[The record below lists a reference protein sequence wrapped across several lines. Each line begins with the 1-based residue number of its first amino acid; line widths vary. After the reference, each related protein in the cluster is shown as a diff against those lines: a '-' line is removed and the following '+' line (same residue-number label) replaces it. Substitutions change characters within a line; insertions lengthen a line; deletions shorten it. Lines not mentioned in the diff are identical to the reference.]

1 METSKDQFNIY
12 IDFGHG
18 EKLKNGIS
26 DPGAVSGKFIERDM
40 NVIYGTTLAE
50 RLRQH
55 GYNVKTEP
63 GNLSITASAQTANS
77 FGADFLISC
86 HINAGGG
93 DRGEVIYSIRQGSKK
108 LADAVVEGLKR
119 AGQTTVRTYT
129 KMNDA
134 GNADYYGILRIAKMP
149 AVIIEPFFIDNAVDR
164 QIGDTPEELKR
175 IGVCIADAIA
185 TVYGSDLNRKGD
197 DMLVRL
203 NLSET
208 VVDLPEVDVKVNG
221 ASIGKGVLL
230 NISGSDI
237 THMPVR
243 AIAESLGAK
252 VDWDANTR
260 TVLIT
265 KGGR

>member
-1 METSKDQFNIY
+1 MVKRARTNLIFILTLGMVK
-12 IDFGHG
+12 
-18 EKLKNGIS
+18 KLKNGIS

-63 GNLSITASAQTANS
+63 GIYLSPASAQTANS

-119 AGQTTVRTYT
+119 AGQTVRTYT

-149 AVIIEPFFIDNAVDR
+149 AVIIEPFFHR
-164 QIGDTPEELKR
+164 
-175 IGVCIADAIA
+175 
-185 TVYGSDLNRKGD
+185 
-197 DMLVRL
+197 
-203 NLSET
+203 
-208 VVDLPEVDVKVNG
+208 
-221 ASIGKGVLL
+221 
-230 NISGSDI
+230 
-237 THMPVR
+237 
-243 AIAESLGAK
+243 
-252 VDWDANTR
+252 
-260 TVLIT
+260 
-265 KGGR
+265 